1 MNTKAILGFMLASL
15 IALVAVSSVMAGT
28 LNVNLN
34 SVEVND
40 VVLGSGTT
48 LAGTVS
54 ETVPIVV
61 KFTALED
68 LQDLKLSVWIDGYK
82 SEVSASTARFDVVN
96 GSTYIK
102 RLTLTLPSVEDMDNL
117 HEGLTLYVRTAD
129 KNNYNETS
137 YSIEME
143 RDNYALNLLSID
155 SPVTAAAGEIIALDI
170 VLKNTGSRT
179 ADDTF
184 VAVSIPELG
193 ISKKAYF
200 GDLTATDNTEAND
213 NEDARERRIYL
224 AIPADTI
231 TGDYTVEIKASNYDV
246 TSTAKKVI
254 SITGKAVANST
265 DTVTPA
271 TGKAKLPTSVIVLT
285 VVLVIIFVVLLIVLI
300 VLLTKKQPEKVEDYG
315 ETSYY

>member
-48 LAGTVS
+48 LAGTAS
-54 ETVPIVV
+54 ETVPVVV
-61 KFTALED
+61 KFTANED

-82 SEVSASTARFDVVN
+82 SEVSASTARFDVIN

-102 RLTLTLPSVEDMDNL
+102 RLTLTLPSVEDLDNL
-117 HEGLTLYVRTAD
+117 HEGLTLYVRTAN
-129 KNNYNETS
+129 KNDDTESS

-155 SPVTAAAGEIIALDI
+155 SPVTAAAGEIIAFDV

-200 GDLTATDNTEAND
+200 GDLTVIDNTDSND

-224 AIPADTI
+224 AIPANTI

-254 SITGKAVANST
+254 SITGLAAANST
-265 DTVTPA
+265 DAVTPA

-300 VLLTKKQPEKVEDYG
+300 VLLTKKSPEKVEDYG

>member
-1 MNTKAILGFMLASL
+1 MNTKAILGFVVASL
-15 IALVAVSSVMAGT
+15 IALIAVSSVMALSVTIGT
-28 LNVNLN
+28 VTI
-34 SVEVND
+34 ND
-40 VVLGSGTT
+40 VDLTNVTGVTTVISGSPG
-48 LAGTVS
+48 
-54 ETVPIVV
+54 ETVPITVRFVANADSQDV
-61 KFTALED
+61 KVKATIGD
-68 LQDLKLSVWIDGYK
+68 GTSV
-82 SEVSASTARFDVVN
+82 STSRFDVLN
-96 GSTYIK
+96 GSTYVKHFSI
-102 RLTLTLPSVEDMDNL
+102 TLPNVQDIDGSNESWNL
-117 HEGLTLYVRTAD
+117 KIIVSDRTGNEQPA
-129 KNNYNETS
+129 NYNIKMQREAKAL
-137 YSIEME
+137 SI
-143 RDNYALNLLSID
+143 LSID
-155 SPVTAAAGEIIALDI
+155 SPATASAGEIIALDI

-231 TGDYTVEIKASNYDV
+231 TGDYTVEIKASNYDI
-246 TSTAKKVI
+246 TSTTKKVI
-254 SITGKAVANST
+254 SITGLAVTNNTS
-265 DTVTPA
+265 TVTPV
-271 TGKAKLPTSVIVLT
+271 TGKTKLPTSVIVLT